1 MVENDTLADE
11 ARETRL
17 RIARHLAEL
26 HRLHLSLAQD
36 SRALKRFTSAGRPG
50 FEIEIA
56 AELIADADFREVGAE
71 TRLLGLAGD
80 RRPAGFLPLENVVLS
95 LDVGGDMD
103 LALFVAER
111 TVLGRVGRQFV
122 NQQAEAE
129 GLACTISDALEVFR
143 RLVAAYNRRS
153 PDDTG
158 LFYAYLLSDPVC
170 WDDWLA
176 SAHGVVERV
185 PRSG

>member
-56 AELIADADFREVGAE
+56 AELIEQYLGSSDAFLENMRGRFEA
-71 TRLLGLAGD
+71 RLGLL
-80 RRPAGFLPLENVVLS
+80 RRGEP
-95 LDVGGDMD
+95 
-103 LALFVAER
+103 
-111 TVLGRVGRQFV
+111 RQGP
-122 NQQAEAE
+122 EPE
-129 GLACTISDALEVFR
+129 DAPGHGAF
-143 RLVAAYNRRS
+143 
-153 PDDTG
+153 
-158 LFYAYLLSDPVC
+158 
-170 WDDWLA
+170 WLA
-176 SAHGVVERV
+176 FSRLCAVLRRAGGRGGYQ
-185 PRSG
+185 P